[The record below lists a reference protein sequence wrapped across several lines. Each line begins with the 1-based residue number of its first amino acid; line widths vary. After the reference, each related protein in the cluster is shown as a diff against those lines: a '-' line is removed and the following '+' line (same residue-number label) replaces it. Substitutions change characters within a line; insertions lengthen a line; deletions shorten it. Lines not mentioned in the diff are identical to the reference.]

1 MLEYLHLDEE
11 TKKIINESTDKKID
25 YLYRPVWINY
35 PKTIDI
41 VKLLNSL
48 LRRPKQPRMQNLL
61 LIGESNMGKT
71 SLINYFQSLHPC
83 QIIEDTEKMS
93 HAQKTLVV
101 AQSPVSADEKAL
113 YIAILDKFWTP
124 FRTTDTTAKLR
135 HQVIHLMKQCDVK
148 MLILDEIHNLLSG
161 TATKQRIVMNVIK
174 NLSNELFIPIVG
186 VGTHDAALIL
196 HSDPQH
202 ASRFDIVTLPKWD
215 LNKDFRSLLKSFEKR
230 LPLRIDSNLASKE
243 KATLLYTISEGNLGD
258 LHKLL
263 IECCTTALET
273 KVEYISTEIIEK
285 HKWVKKTHGLRKRK

>member
-1 MLEYLHLDEE
+1 MSEYLHLDEE
-11 TKKIINESTDKKID
+11 TKKIIDESTDKRID

-61 LIGESNMGKT
+61 LIGESNIGKT
-71 SLINYFQSLHPC
+71 SLINYFHSLHPNYTS
-83 QIIEDTEKMS
+83 EDEEGMS
-93 HAQKTLVV
+93 IANKTLVI
-101 AQSPVSADEKAL
+101 AQSPATADEKGL
-113 YIAILDKFWTP
+113 YMSILDTFWTP
-124 FRTTDTTAKLR
+124 FRPTDTTAKLR
-135 HQVIHLMKQCDVK
+135 YQLIHLMKLCNVK
-148 MLILDEIHNLLSG
+148 MLIIDEIHNLLSG
-161 TATKQRIVMNVIK
+161 TAAKQRAVMNAIK
-174 NLSNELFIPIVG
+174 NLGNELLIPIIG
-186 VGTHDAALIL
+186 IGTKDAALVL

-215 LNKDFRSLLKSFEKR
+215 LDKDFRSLLKSFEMK
-230 LPLRIDSNLASKE
+230 LPLKEASNLASKE

-263 IECCTTALET
+263 IECCITALET
-273 KVEYISTEIIEK
+273 NVESITVDTIKK